1 MPRVPAHLRERALG
15 MLQGGMRTADVA
27 RAINCHVRTE
37 TRLRQRYRETGRT
50 ADHPRSGRPRVT
62 TPAQDRYIR
71 ISHLRDRYGLSE
83 TVLDQMGERPDSSGP
98 WSATSSPAESEMG
111 RECMSVSDA
120 GHDSSPIGELE
131 KALQSTLSTTPREP
145 GTPAKVEPAASPMVH
160 ESRINLSELKVMID
174 ELMQEIKKDI
184 KKSEKARGKA
194 NEKLRQV
201 LGKFEEHIQETTFK
215 LSTLADQLEDVKETF
230 TTWIETAENLAASAE
245 EKATIVNSECKKL
258 RDRLAALEDG
268 AEGIIPESKVYL
280 RIEKVQTQ
288 CKFAAELISKIIGED
303 FKADSEIAA
312 AYRPI
317 QDLKYSYIKK
327 SLMGSVSDSGT
338 VVLWDANTQK
348 SLHSFEN
355 AHKAPACGLCFSP
368 ANELLFV
375 TVGLD
380 KKIICYDSSSKILLR
395 SLVAESPLTAID
407 FMPDGAALAVGS
419 SRGKVYLYD
428 LRMLTSPV
436 KVVTAHKTSVQ
447 CVKFQNALSHIKSSS
462 KAPVSKS
469 SSSLSAA
476 TSRRAA
482 VKTGN
487 PVANNLMSSVGR
499 DVQQKPAA
507 ILEQNSGPVT
517 VEKVDGRPDGR
528 GIPNSTS
535 LDVFPSKETDSI
547 KGTDGLPILDKFD
560 SVGRNSLSDVFSPI
574 RDDYSFQK
582 SSADLAKGDVMDFMS
597 HFSGNLTSHKI
608 PTSGLQTSNTLL
620 SFGESPPK
628 AEDADKTHSDS
639 LKVGQATV
647 GSHDTQNLIKVNRAL
662 SESANSS
669 GCGNTS
675 TPVMSSIKTLEPN
688 ERLGKDLQTKLL
700 YDSPVSGAPCG
711 GTEPML
717 SAALTEGVVSSLS
730 EKIAGTI
737 NNNGSGPP
745 LTSIQIHFIRKM
757 IQETLEDFRLG
768 FSVWNFSTDKPI
780 YIISS

>member
-1 MPRVPAHLRERALG
+1 MEDSIRLVSAGDDIKIWNSSSMTVVDQFSPHTPSQTVSRVCWSSNNHFLVSASG
-15 MLQGGMRTADVA
+15 
-27 RAINCHVRTE
+27 
-37 TRLRQRYRETGRT
+37 TG
-50 ADHPRSGRPRVT
+50 DKIV
-62 TPAQDRYIR
+62 
-71 ISHLRDRYGLSE
+71 
-83 TVLDQMGERPDSSGP
+83 VSSCK
-98 WSATSSPAESEMG
+98 SSPVPILELAEG
-111 RECMSVSDA
+111 KKQTC
-120 GHDSSPIGELE
+120 
-131 KALQSTLSTTPREP
+131 
-145 GTPAKVEPAASPMVH
+145 
-160 ESRINLSELKVMID
+160 INLNSTSQFIVSGGLDSCVNVWDLK
-174 ELMQEIKKDI
+174 L
-184 KKSEKARGKA
+184 
-194 NEKLRQV
+194 
-201 LGKFEEHIQETTFK
+201 
-215 LSTLADQLEDVKETF
+215 
-230 TTWIETAENLAASAE
+230 
-245 EKATIVNSECKKL
+245 KKL
-258 RDRLAALEDG
+258 YRSLKDHKDVVTCVSFNSNDSYIASGSASGE
-268 AEGIIPESKVYL
+268 IILHSITTNLSSTPFGFGSS
-280 RIEKVQTQ
+280 Q
-288 CKFAAELISKIIGED
+288 
-303 FKADSEIAA
+303 
-312 AYRPI
+312 PI

-436 KVVTAHKTSVQ
+436 KAVTAHKTSVQ

-462 KAPVSKS
+462 KASVSKS

-499 DVQQKPAA
+499 DVQQKSTAT
-507 ILEQNSGPVT
+507 LEQNSGPVA

-547 KGTDGLPILDKFD
+547 KGTDGLPSLDKFD

-620 SFGESPPK
+620 SFGESPLK
-628 AEDADKTHSDS
+628 AEDADSDS

-647 GSHDTQNLIKVNRAL
+647 GSHDTQSLIKVNRAL

-711 GTEPML
+711 GSVLSPEPIL
-717 SAALTEGVVSSLS
+717 SAALTEGVASSLS

-745 LTSIQIHFIRKM
+745 LSSIQIHFIRKM
-757 IQETLEDFRLG
+757 IQETLEDFREACHKDIVNLQVEMIRQ
-768 FSVWNFSTDKPI
+768 FYIQLNEIHCLIEKYSVNDTLVAEIEKLKEENKRLRANF
-780 YIISS
+780 